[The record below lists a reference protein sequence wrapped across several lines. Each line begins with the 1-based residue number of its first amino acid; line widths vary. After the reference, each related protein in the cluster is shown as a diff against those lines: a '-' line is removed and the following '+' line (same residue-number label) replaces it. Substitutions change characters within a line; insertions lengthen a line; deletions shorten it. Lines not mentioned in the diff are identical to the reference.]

1 MGIPTPI
8 EHMVDVS
15 LGMLCLSLCL
25 TSCLAGS
32 GRKIIAAGLKEGK
45 GQHAE
50 TEKETDYGFFFFTLL
65 GNQVTLVHSTW
76 IVYSTCSCI
85 VPVTV

>member
-1 MGIPTPI
+1 
-8 EHMVDVS
+8 MVDVS
-15 LGMLCLSLCL
+15 LGMLCLPLWL
-25 TSCLAGS
+25 TSCLADS

-50 TEKETDYGFFFFTLL
+50 TEKETDYGFFTLL
-65 GNQVTLVHSTW
+65 GNQVTLVHSTC

-85 VPVTV
+85 VLVTV